1 MDVTRWLRGTGRRYL
16 VPAGII
22 ALLAVAAVGIASR
35 DRITLPDDRLDRS
48 QLAAALVIILCAAA
62 AGFVILL
69 LMSKGDKGVSRER
82 KRESFLTS
90 MLRMAIIFGLIYIVL
105 KNWDRLTQRQTDT
118 GQAGGPPTGA
128 GGQGPDLPFWS
139 WPVAI
144 VTLVFIA
151 VITVFVVLAARRAPT
166 PTGVRHQQNEAAE
179 QIRAVL
185 AEGRA
190 TLAGSG
196 DARDRVLRAYAAMEH
211 ALANAGVAK
220 RIADTPAELLAR
232 AAVGDLFGPRS
243 SHAAE
248 RLAELFREARFSER
262 PLADSAPDDAAAALR
277 SLEEDLGERIP
288 QR

>member
-1 MDVTRWLRGTGRRYL
+1 MDVTRWVRGTGRRWL
-16 VPAGII
+16 LPAGIV
-22 ALLAVAAVGIASR
+22 ALLAVAAIGIASR
-35 DRITLPDDRLDRS
+35 EQIALPDDRLDRS
-48 QLAAALVIILCAAA
+48 QLAAALIVILCAAA

-69 LMSKGDKGVSRER
+69 LMSKGDKGASRER
-82 KRESFLTS
+82 KRESFFTS
-90 MLRMAIIFGLIYIVL
+90 MLRMAIIFGLIYVIII
-105 KNWDRLTQRQTDT
+105 NWDRL
-118 GQAGGPPTGA
+118 GQQPTKYEPAGSAPTGGP
-128 GGQGPDLPFWS
+128 GQGPDLPFWS

-144 VTLVFIA
+144 VTLLFIA
-151 VITVFVVLAARRAPT
+151 AITVFVVLAARRAPT
-166 PTGVRHQQNEAAE
+166 PTGVQQQRNEAAE

-190 TLAGSG
+190 MLAGSG
-196 DARDRVLRAYAAMEH
+196 DARDRVLRAYAAMEN

-232 AAVGDLFGPRS
+232 ASVGDLFGPRA

-262 PLADSAPDDAAAALR
+262 PLADSAPDDAATALR
-277 SLEEDLGERIP
+277 SLEDDLGERVP

>member
-1 MDVTRWLRGTGRRYL
+1 MDVTRWLRGPGRRWL
-16 VPAGII
+16 LPAGIV

-35 DRITLPDDRLDRS
+35 EQVTLPDDRLDRS
-48 QLAAALVIILCAAA
+48 QLAAALIVILCAAA

-69 LMSKGDKGVSRER
+69 LMSKGDKGASRER
-82 KRESFLTS
+82 KRESFFTS
-90 MLRMAIIFGLIYIVL
+90 MLRMAIIFGLIYVIII
-105 KNWDRLTQRQTDT
+105 NWDRLSQRPTDYDADV
-118 GQAGGPPTGA
+118 QGPTSG

-144 VTLVFIA
+144 VTLVLIA
-151 VITVFVVLAARRAPT
+151 AITVLVVLASRRAPT
-166 PTGVRHQQNEAAE
+166 PTGVHHQRNVAAE

-190 TLAGSG
+190 MLEGSG

-232 AAVGDLFGPRS
+232 ASVGDLFGPRA

-262 PLADSAPDDAAAALR
+262 PLADTAPDDAAAALR
-277 SLEEDLGERIP
+277 SLEEDLGERIT